1 MTLYPKRK
9 AILALADGTV
19 EQGTAIGVEGTT
31 GGELCF
37 NTSMTGYQEI
47 FTDPSYYGQM
57 MMMTY
62 PHIGNH
68 GTMAGDDE
76 SSGVMI
82 SGLIVRRSEERRV
95 GKEWRSGWE
104 PRVCRR
110 KGTMHE

>member
-9 AILALADGTV
+9 AIVALAEGTV
-19 EQGTAIGVEGTT
+19 EHGTAIGVEGTT
-31 GGELCF
+31 GGELCY

-68 GTMAGDDE
+68 GTMACHDE

-82 SGLIVRRSEERRV
+82 SGLIVREFS
-95 GKEWRSGWE
+95 WQYSYPLTE
-104 PRVCRR
+104 PNL
-110 KGTMHE
+110 E